1 MINEN
6 YTILVVDDVEENRD
20 ILDRRLSKMG
30 FKVEV
35 APDGQVAIDTMRNSI
50 IDLVLLDIMMPEI
63 DGISVLKQIR
73 EDSMFDDVPV
83 IMVTAIDNMNV
94 ALDCLRKGA
103 CGYITKPFEME
114 QVRKQ
119 IQNCLNLEPTLAY
132 SSQ

>member
-1 MINEN
+1 MINEQ

-20 ILDRRLSKMG
+20 ILERRLRKEG

-35 APDGQVAIDTMRNSI
+35 ATDGQDAIDTLRNSI

-63 DGISVLKQIR
+63 DGISVLMQIR
-73 EDSMFDDVPV
+73 EDSMFDDVAV
-83 IMVTAIDNMNV
+83 IMVTAVDNMNV

-114 QVRKQ
+114 QVKKQ
-119 IQNCLNLEPTLAY
+119 IRNCLKLEPTLA
-132 SSQ
+132 